1 MYLYCLGV
9 EKLIAAVFLF
19 AYRPLLSIWSRRF
32 FLKAVKSSSSSMM
45 CFSFA
50 SVIVCISHC
59 KALWVKSQTF
69 FARKLQITIDI
80 SHVDNYNNHIGQ
92 LSSKKDRQ
100 KGVNIMNPLEIK
112 GARARLGFTQKYMA
126 EKLGLTE
133 VSYGRKERGEV
144 EFTLDEVPEVAS
156 LLTLN
161 NAQVNDFFFDGKL
174 PTG

>member
-1 MYLYCLGV
+1 M
-9 EKLIAAVFLF
+9 K
-19 AYRPLLSIWSRRF
+19 
-32 FLKAVKSSSSSMM
+32 
-45 CFSFA
+45 
-50 SVIVCISHC
+50 
-59 KALWVKSQTF
+59 
-69 FARKLQITIDI
+69 
-80 SHVDNYNNHIGQ
+80 
-92 LSSKKDRQ
+92 
-100 KGVNIMNPLEIK
+100 PLEIK

-156 LLTLN
+156 LLMLN

>member
-1 MYLYCLGV
+1 
-9 EKLIAAVFLF
+9 
-19 AYRPLLSIWSRRF
+19 
-32 FLKAVKSSSSSMM
+32 M

-50 SVIVCISHC
+50 SVIVRISHC
-59 KALWVKSQTF
+59 IALLAKSQTF
-69 FARKLQITIDI
+69 FARKLQKTIDI

-100 KGVNIMNPLEIK
+100 KGVNIMKPLEIK

>member
-1 MYLYCLGV
+1 M
-9 EKLIAAVFLF
+9 K
-19 AYRPLLSIWSRRF
+19 
-32 FLKAVKSSSSSMM
+32 
-45 CFSFA
+45 
-50 SVIVCISHC
+50 
-59 KALWVKSQTF
+59 
-69 FARKLQITIDI
+69 
-80 SHVDNYNNHIGQ
+80 
-92 LSSKKDRQ
+92 
-100 KGVNIMNPLEIK
+100 PLEIK

-133 VSYGRKERGEV
+133 VSYGRGEV